1 MFFNA
6 FQAQLV
12 KVERKRSTEF
22 MLYNMFR
29 KPVVTAGFVNCG
41 VVFPAFYTEQYDVGA
56 WFKCIVT
63 VCA

>member
-41 VVFPAFYTEQYDVGA
+41 VVFTAFYTEQYDVGA
-56 WFKCIVT
+56 
-63 VCA
+63 